1 MDEEVTAVVIDNGS
15 GMCKAGFA
23 GDDAPRSVFPTIV
36 GRPKMPGIMV
46 GLDQKEVYVG
56 EEAQNKRG
64 VLKTEYPI
72 EAGFVKNWDDMEKV
86 WNHTIYN
93 ELRVSP
99 EEHPILLTEA
109 PLNPKGKRETMTQI
123 MFEVFNV
130 PCLYVQQQ
138 SVLALYSSGRTTGI
152 VLDSGEGVSN
162 TVPIYEGYA
171 IPHAIQRIN
180 LAGGD
185 ITEYLIELLK
195 EKGHNFTTPAEVE
208 IVRDIKERLCY
219 VVHQNFDSELKES
232 AENSSVEKTYDLPD
246 QRSITI
252 GNERFR
258 CPEILFQPKHAGKE
272 IEGIHK
278 YAYDSIM
285 KCDVDIRK
293 DLFSNIILAGGSTL
307 FEGIGERMWY
317 EIHQLASS
325 NNKIKVLAPPERKY
339 SVWLGG
345 SILAALA
352 TFQTMWINKS
362 EYDDSGP
369 GIIHRKCF

>member
-15 GMCKAGFA
+15 GMTKAGFA
-23 GDDAPRSVFPTIV
+23 GDDAPRSVFPTLV

-46 GLDQKEVYVG
+46 GLEQKEVYVG
-56 EEAQNKRG
+56 EDAQAKRG

-72 EAGFVKNWDDMEKV
+72 EKGFIKSWDDMEKI
-86 WNHTIYN
+86 WNHTIYT

-99 EEHPILLTEA
+99 EEHPCLLTES
-109 PLNPKGKRETMTQI
+109 PQNPKKNKETMTQI

-130 PCLYVQQQ
+130 PCLYIQQQ
-138 SVLALYSSGRTTGI
+138 AVLALYSSGRTTGI
-152 VLDSGEGVSN
+152 VLDSGEGISN

-171 IPHAIQRIN
+171 IPHAVQRIPI
-180 LAGGD
+180 AGND
-185 ITEYLIELLK
+185 ITEYLRSLLK
-195 EKGHNFTTPAEVE
+195 ERGVSFTTPAEME
-208 IVRDIKERLCY
+208 IARDIKERLCY
-219 VVHQNFDSELKES
+219 IVHSNFDSALKES
-232 AENSSVEKTYDLPD
+232 SENNSVEKNYDLPD
-246 QRSITI
+246 QRTISI

-258 CPEILFQPKHAGKE
+258 CPEILFQPKHAGLE

-278 YAYDSIM
+278 YTYESIM

-293 DLFSNIILAGGSTL
+293 DLFSNIILAGGTTL
-307 FEGIGERMWY
+307 FDGIGERMWH
-317 EIHQLASS
+317 EMHQLASS
-325 NNKIKVLAPPERKY
+325 NNKIKVLTPPERKY

-345 SILAALA
+345 SILAALV

-369 GIIHRKCF
+369 AIIHRKCF

>member
-1 MDEEVTAVVIDNGS
+1 MDEEVTAVVIDNGT
-15 GMCKAGFA
+15 GMIKAGFA
-23 GDDAPRSVFPTIV
+23 GDDAPRAVFPTVV

-56 EEAQNKRG
+56 EEVQTKRG
-64 VLKTEYPI
+64 ILKTANPI
-72 EAGFVKNWDDMEKV
+72 EAGYVKNWDDMEKV

-109 PLNPKGKRETMTQI
+109 PLNSKKSRETITQI

-130 PCLYVQQQ
+130 PCLYVLQQ

-171 IPHAIQRIN
+171 IPHAIQRI
-180 LAGGD
+180 LLSGKD
-185 ITEYLIELLK
+185 ITEYLRVILK
-195 EKGHNFTTPAEVE
+195 ERGINFTTPAEME
-208 IVRDIKERLCY
+208 IVKDIKEKLCY
-219 VVHQNFDSELKES
+219 VVHQNFDAVLKES
-232 AENSSVEKTYDLPD
+232 TESGSVEKAYNLPD
-246 QRSITI
+246 HRTISI

-258 CPEILFQPKHAGKE
+258 CPEILFQPKHAGLE
-272 IEGIHK
+272 IEGVHK

-285 KCDVDIRK
+285 KWDVDIRK
-293 DLFSNIILAGGSTL
+293 DLFSNIILAGGTTL

-325 NNKIKVLAPPERKY
+325 NNKIKVLTPPERKY
-339 SVWLGG
+339 SVWIGG
-345 SILAALA
+345 SILAALS

-362 EYDDSGP
+362 EYDESGP
-369 GIIHRKCF
+369 AIIHRKCF

>member
-23 GDDAPRSVFPTIV
+23 GDDAPRAVFPTVV

-56 EEAQNKRG
+56 EEAQTKRG

-99 EEHPILLTEA
+99 EEHPCLLTEA
-109 PLNPKGKRETMTQI
+109 PLNPKKNRETMTQI

-138 SVLALYSSGRTTGI
+138 AVLALYSSGRTTGI

-180 LAGGD
+180 LAGRD
-185 ITEYLIELLK
+185 ITEYFRGLLK
-195 EKGHNFTTPAEVE
+195 DRGYNFTTPAEIE
-208 IVRDIKERLCY
+208 IVRDIKEKLCY
-219 VVHQNFDSELKES
+219 VVHQNFDAVLKES
-232 AENSSVEKTYDLPD
+232 AENTSVEKTYDLPD
-246 QRSITI
+246 QRSIVV

-258 CPEILFQPKHAGKE
+258 CPEILFNPSHAGFE
-272 IEGIHK
+272 IEGVHK

-293 DLFSNIILAGGSTL
+293 DLFSNIILAGGTTL

-345 SILAALA
+345 SILAALS

>member
-1 MDEEVTAVVIDNGS
+1 
-15 GMCKAGFA
+15 
-23 GDDAPRSVFPTIV
+23 
-36 GRPKMPGIMV
+36 
-46 GLDQKEVYVG
+46 
-56 EEAQNKRG
+56 
-64 VLKTEYPI
+64 
-72 EAGFVKNWDDMEKV
+72 
-86 WNHTIYN
+86 
-93 ELRVSP
+93 
-99 EEHPILLTEA
+99 
-109 PLNPKGKRETMTQI
+109 MTQI

-138 SVLALYSSGRTTGI
+138 AVLALYSSGRTTGI

-162 TVPIYEGYA
+162 TVPIYEGYS
-171 IPHAIQRIN
+171 IPHAIQRID
-180 LAGGD
+180 LAGSH
-185 ITEYLIELLK
+185 ITKYLQGLLK
-195 EKGHNFTTPAEVE
+195 EKGKNFSNDAELE
-208 IVRDIKERLCY
+208 TVRDIKERLCY
-219 VVHQNFDSELKES
+219 VVHQNFDSVLKES
-232 AENSSVEKTYDLPD
+232 GENNSIEKTYDLPD
-246 QRSITI
+246 NSSITI

-258 CPEILFQPKHAGKE
+258 CPEILFQPKLANLD

-285 KCDVDIRK
+285 KCDTDIRK
-293 DLFSNIILAGGSTL
+293 DLFSNIILAGGTTL

-325 NNKIKVLAPPERKY
+325 SKIKVLTPPERKY

-345 SILAALA
+345 SILAALS

>member
-23 GDDAPRSVFPTIV
+23 GDDAPRSVFPTVV

-56 EEAQNKRG
+56 AEAQMKRG
-64 VLKTEYPI
+64 VLKIENPI

-99 EEHPILLTEA
+99 EEHPCLLTEA
-109 PLNPKGKRETMTQI
+109 MLNPKKDRETMTQV

-130 PCLYVQQQ
+130 PCLYVSQQA
-138 SVLALYSSGRTTGI
+138 VLALYSSGRTTGI
-152 VLDSGEGVSN
+152 VVDSGDGVSN

-171 IPHAIQRIN
+171 IPHAIQRIV
-180 LAGGD
+180 LAGRD
-185 ITEYLIELLK
+185 ITEYFRQLLK
-195 EKGHNFTTPAEVE
+195 DKGYNFTTAAELE
-208 IVRDIKERLCY
+208 IVRDIKENLCY
-219 VVHQNFDSELKES
+219 VVQKNFD
-232 AENSSVEKTYDLPD
+232 AEMKKSQDNPNNDKTYELPD
-246 QRSITI
+246 GRSIVV

-258 CPEILFQPKHAGKE
+258 CPEILFQPSHAGFE
-272 IEGIHK
+272 LEGIHK
-278 YAYDSIM
+278 YAYDSVM
-285 KCDVDIRK
+285 KCDVDVRK
-293 DLFSNIILAGGSTL
+293 DLFQNIILSGGTTL
-307 FEGIGERMWY
+307 FEGMGERMWH
-317 EIHQLASS
+317 ELKDLAPQ
-325 NNKIKVLAPPERKY
+325 NNKLKVMAPPERKY

-345 SILAALA
+345 SILAALS
-352 TFQTMWINKS
+352 TFQTMWINKQ
-362 EYDDSGP
+362 EYDESGP

>member
-23 GDDAPRSVFPTIV
+23 GDDAPRAVFPTVV

-56 EEAQNKRG
+56 EEAQTKRG

-72 EAGFVKNWDDMEKV
+72 DAGFIKNWDDMEKV

-109 PLNPKGKRETMTQI
+109 PLNPKKSRETMTQI

-138 SVLALYSSGRTTGI
+138 AVLALYSSGRTTGI

-180 LAGGD
+180 LAGRH
-185 ITEYLIELLK
+185 ITEYLRGLLK
-195 EKGHNFTTPAEVE
+195 ERGYNFTTPAELE

-219 VVHQNFDSELKES
+219 VVHQNFDSVLKES
-232 AENSSVEKTYDLPD
+232 AENASVEKTYDLPD
-246 QRSITI
+246 QRSITV

-258 CPEILFQPKHAGKE
+258 CPEILFQPKHAGLE
-272 IEGIHK
+272 IEGVHK

-285 KCDVDIRK
+285 KCDIDIRK
-293 DLFSNIILAGGSTL
+293 DLFSNIILAGGTTL

-345 SILAALA
+345 SILAALS

-369 GIIHRKCF
+369 AIIHRKCF

>member
-1 MDEEVTAVVIDNGS
+1 M
-15 GMCKAGFA
+15 
-23 GDDAPRSVFPTIV
+23 
-36 GRPKMPGIMV
+36 
-46 GLDQKEVYVG
+46 
-56 EEAQNKRG
+56 
-64 VLKTEYPI
+64 
-72 EAGFVKNWDDMEKV
+72 
-86 WNHTIYN
+86 
-93 ELRVSP
+93 
-99 EEHPILLTEA
+99 TEA
-109 PLNPKGKRETMTQI
+109 PLNPKKNKETMTQI

-138 SVLALYSSGRTTGI
+138 AVLALYSSGRTTGI
-152 VLDSGEGVSN
+152 VLDSGEGISN

-180 LAGGD
+180 LSGSH
-185 ITEYLIELLK
+185 ITEYLRGLLK
-195 EKGHNFTTPAEVE
+195 EKGYNFTTPAEIE

-219 VVHQNFDSELKES
+219 VVHKNFDSVLKES
-232 AENSSVEKTYDLPD
+232 AENNSVEKTYDLPD
-246 QRSITI
+246 QRSITV

-258 CPEILFQPKHAGKE
+258 CPEILFQPKHAGLE
-272 IEGIHK
+272 IDGIHK

-285 KCDVDIRK
+285 KCDIDIRK
-293 DLFSNIILAGGSTL
+293 DLFSNIILAGGTTL
-307 FEGIGERMWY
+307 FEGIGERMWF

-345 SILAALA
+345 SILAALS

-369 GIIHRKCF
+369 AIIHRKCF